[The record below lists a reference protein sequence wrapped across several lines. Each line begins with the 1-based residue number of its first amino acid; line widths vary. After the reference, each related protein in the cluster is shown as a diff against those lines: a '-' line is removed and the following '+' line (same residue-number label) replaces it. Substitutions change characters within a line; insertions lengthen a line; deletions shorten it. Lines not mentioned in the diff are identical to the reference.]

1 MTIAQPPKRPL
12 ARKRA
17 RTHTP
22 ALPTAQPPRQ
32 TKPPSG
38 TPTHASS
45 PHTSNAS
52 KNTHPWRNASN
63 SPAPHGSASNSNA
76 TAPSS
81 THKSTHHRATTY
93 STKPPY
99 KPLAAP
105 NRSHHFPHK
114 SPPKPEK
121 SASPTN
127 SHSATNSPVEALFLG
142 LRLLAAY
149 CPPYGSAAVLLPI
162 GNTHVLACYV
172 LGSRLAPATCE
183 HTHAFFWGATPI
195 GGLLPPIRL
204 RCRAIA
210 SPQYARLACYVLGS
224 RLAPTTC
231 EHTHAFFGATPQCAL
246 PILVLA
252 HKAPPKPKNAAFRD
266 AARRWR
272 TKLSQ
277 KQKMRHLTGGS
288 EMPLGLR

>member
-1 MTIAQPPKRPL
+1 MFSAAGLRRL
-12 ARKRA
+12 
-17 RTHTP
+17 P
-22 ALPTAQPPRQ
+22 ASICT
-32 TKPPSG
+32 
-38 TPTHASS
+38 
-45 PHTSNAS
+45 
-52 KNTHPWRNASN
+52 
-63 SPAPHGSASNSNA
+63 
-76 TAPSS
+76 
-81 THKSTHHRATTY
+81 
-93 STKPPY
+93 
-99 KPLAAP
+99 
-105 NRSHHFPHK
+105 
-114 SPPKPEK
+114 
-121 SASPTN
+121 
-127 SHSATNSPVEALFLG
+127 LFFG

-149 CPPYGSAAVLLPI
+149 CHPYGSAAVLLPLR
-162 GNTHVLACYV
+162 NTHVLACYV

-183 HTHAFFWGATPI
+183 HTHAFFLGGLRLLAAYCPQYGSAAVLLPI
-195 GGLLPPIRL
+195 GNTHV
-204 RCRAIA
+204 
-210 SPQYARLACYVLGS
+210 LACYVLGS

>member
-1 MTIAQPPKRPL
+1 MTSSG
-12 ARKRA
+12 
-17 RTHTP
+17 RT
-22 ALPTAQPPRQ
+22 R
-32 TKPPSG
+32 
-38 TPTHASS
+38 SS
-45 PHTSNAS
+45 PCS
-52 KNTHPWRNASN
+52 RR
-63 SPAPHGSASNSNA
+63 A

-99 KPLAAP
+99 KPLAVP

-114 SPPKPEK
+114 SPPKPAK

-127 SHSATNSPVEALFLG
+127 SHSATNSPVEALFFG

-149 CPPYGSAAVLLPI
+149 CHPYGSAAVLLPLR
-162 GNTHVLACYV
+162 NTHV
-172 LGSRLAPATCE
+172 
-183 HTHAFFWGATPI
+183 
-195 GGLLPPIRL
+195 
-204 RCRAIA
+204 
-210 SPQYARLACYVLGS
+210 LACYVLGS

>member
-1 MTIAQPPKRPL
+1 MAIAQPPKRPL

-17 RTHTP
+17 RAHTP
-22 ALPTAQPPRQ
+22 APPTAQPPRQ

-149 CPPYGSAAVLLPI
+149 CPPYGSAAVLLPLR
-162 GNTHVLACYV
+162 NTHVLACYV

-210 SPQYARLACYVLGS
+210 YRQYARLSVLCSRQPACADYLRAYARFFWGYAPMRSPNTRAGAQSSPKTKKCSIS
-224 RLAPTTC
+224 RCSSPMT
-231 EHTHAFFGATPQCAL
+231 
-246 PILVLA
+246 
-252 HKAPPKPKNAAFRD
+252 HKAIPKTKNAASHRG
-266 AARRWR
+266 
-272 TKLSQ
+272 K
-277 KQKMRHLTGGS
+277 
-288 EMPLGLR
+288 

>member
-1 MTIAQPPKRPL
+1 MAIAQPPKRPL

-17 RTHTP
+17 RAHTP
-22 ALPTAQPPRQ
+22 APPTAQPPRQ

-93 STKPPY
+93 SIKPPY

-149 CPPYGSAAVLLPI
+149 CPQYGSAAVLLPLR
-162 GNTHVLACYV
+162 NTHV
-172 LGSRLAPATCE
+172 
-183 HTHAFFWGATPI
+183 
-195 GGLLPPIRL
+195 
-204 RCRAIA
+204 
-210 SPQYARLACYVLGS
+210 LACYVLGS

-252 HKAPPKPKNAAFRD
+252 HKAPPKQKNAAFRD

>member
-1 MTIAQPPKRPL
+1 MAIAQPPKRPL

-17 RTHTP
+17 RAHTP
-22 ALPTAQPPRQ
+22 APPTAQPPRQ

-93 STKPPY
+93 SIKPPY
-99 KPLAAP
+99 KPLAVP

-149 CPPYGSAAVLLPI
+149 CPPYGSAAVLLPLR
-162 GNTHVLACYV
+162 NTHVLACYV

-195 GGLLPPIRL
+195 GGLQPPIRL

-210 SPQYARLACYVLGS
+210 YRQYARLSVLCSRQPACADYLRAYARFFWGYAPMRSPNTRDGAQSSPKTKKCSIS
-224 RLAPTTC
+224 RCSSPM
-231 EHTHAFFGATPQCAL
+231 
-246 PILVLA
+246 A
-252 HKAPPKPKNAAFRD
+252 HKAIPKTKNAASHRG
-266 AARRWR
+266 
-272 TKLSQ
+272 K
-277 KQKMRHLTGGS
+277 
-288 EMPLGLR
+288 